1 MKGSS
6 VRKAYLF
13 AILAVLFWST
23 SPTAFKLGL
32 RYLDTWQLLTGA
44 AIGSTLVLGILSL
57 IRGNMRTLRL
67 FTKRDIL
74 FSALM
79 GLLNPV
85 AYYLILFRAYTI
97 LPAQVAQPLN
107 MVWPI
112 VLVLLSIPIL
122 GQRIKWISIGAMV
135 LSFAGVV
142 LITLQG
148 GDGAKDPQNRLGIIL
163 ALSSSV
169 IWAFYF
175 LLNTRDR
182 QDPVS
187 RMFLNFAFA
196 SGYLLLGG
204 LLTGRSLSSSPE
216 GWYASLYVGVFE
228 MGITFVLW
236 LMAIRLAPSSDR
248 ISNLVYI
255 APFLNLLLAS
265 QVLGEKI
272 YLSTFLGII
281 LLVAGILIQNTLGR
295 DARKQ

>member
-1 MKGSS
+1 
-6 VRKAYLF
+6 
-13 AILAVLFWST
+13 
-23 SPTAFKLGL
+23 
-32 RYLDTWQLLTGA
+32 
-44 AIGSTLVLGILSL
+44 
-57 IRGNMRTLRL
+57 
-67 FTKRDIL
+67 
-74 FSALM
+74 
-79 GLLNPV
+79 
-85 AYYLILFRAYTI
+85 
-97 LPAQVAQPLN
+97 
-107 MVWPI
+107 
-112 VLVLLSIPIL
+112 
-122 GQRIKWISIGAMV
+122 
-135 LSFAGVV
+135 